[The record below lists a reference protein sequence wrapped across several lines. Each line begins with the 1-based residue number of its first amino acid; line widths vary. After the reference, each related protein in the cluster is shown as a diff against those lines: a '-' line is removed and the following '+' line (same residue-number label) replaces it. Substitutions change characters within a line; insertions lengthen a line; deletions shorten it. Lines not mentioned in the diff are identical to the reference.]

1 MIIINVFKLMIW
13 YRGAKK
19 LYAYQLFLYTCF
31 KWWTLFY
38 FSANL
43 TADILYL
50 RYSFIFYITST
61 CRFDVMI
68 HVVSVLSLCAYFYV
82 VDSSIQIQFLA
93 SATKVEKHH
102 SPAQSY
108 LKVKQAR
115 VQVLG
120 VNTRLYR
127 KEGAQPPSLTHLT

>member
-1 MIIINVFKLMIW
+1 MYLNNW
-13 YRGAKK
+13 YRRYKK
-19 LYAYQLFLYTCF
+19 LYAYIYFCILASNYGLH
-31 KWWTLFY
+31 FY
-38 FSANL
+38 FSVNL
-43 TADILYL
+43 TLDILYF

-68 HVVSVLSLCAYFYV
+68 HVVLVFFLCAYFYV

-108 LKVKQAR
+108 LKARQAL

-120 VNTRLYR
+120 ANTRLYQQ
-127 KEGAQPPSLTHLT
+127 EGAQHPSSTHLT